1 VTITAP
7 PRPPGSHTPN
17 VPRRPHFTKPGDRE
31 ALIEE
36 ARKRARRRR
45 RRYGACALLGAA
57 AVGFV
62 GFHNAYGHAGAR
74 QGSRGETLRVT
85 ASPSAG
91 TSGQL
96 AISDI
101 GGTTVVNGD
110 GTNLRVLGAPR
121 SQVTFSPDGRELTYL
136 VSDGRIVSVTQA
148 TGRVRTIV
156 RLGAHRWAD
165 PRWSPD
171 GRALAYA
178 FAPTSSGQTR
188 IAVVSRD
195 GTDRSVVARNASPY
209 FHWSPTGRWIA
220 YADPNFTRIWLVRPD
235 GSDRHLAISG
245 LSPRSGGFG
254 QPDFS
259 WSPDGRQIAFIAG
272 SPERLAVVIERI
284 DGTMRRSIVT
294 GPHLYDA
301 QWSPDGQSIAFL
313 RNGTLVVRQLATA
326 AETPVAHRAFAEQW
340 SPDGRWIAYLT
351 IRIDRDGIGRGTV
364 DVVSRDG
371 TQRHEIAMLHKPEAP
386 VWGPDAAARRVQT

>member
-1 VTITAP
+1 MTITAP
-7 PRPPGSHTPN
+7 PRPPGSDTPN
-17 VPRRPHFTKPGDRE
+17 VPRRPHFTEPDDRE

-45 RRYGACALLGAA
+45 RGYGACALLGAA
-57 AVGFV
+57 AVGFL

-74 QGSRGETLRVT
+74 QASRGETPRST
-85 ASPSAG
+85 ASPSAW

-171 GRALAYA
+171 GRSLAYA
-178 FAPTSSGQTR
+178 FGPIPRADQHRGHQPRRHQPKRRRTQRKPVFPLVSDRTVDRLRRLQLHADLACATGRKRQTPRHLRAEPSVRWLRRSRTSRGRRTEGGSPSSR
-188 IAVVSRD
+188 IAR
-195 GTDRSVVARNASPY
+195 APCC
-209 FHWSPTGRWIA
+209 
-220 YADPNFTRIWLVRPD
+220 
-235 GSDRHLAISG
+235 
-245 LSPRSGGFG
+245 
-254 QPDFS
+254 
-259 WSPDGRQIAFIAG
+259 
-272 SPERLAVVIERI
+272 
-284 DGTMRRSIVT
+284 RR
-294 GPHLYDA
+294 
-301 QWSPDGQSIAFL
+301 
-313 RNGTLVVRQLATA
+313 
-326 AETPVAHRAFAEQW
+326 
-340 SPDGRWIAYLT
+340 
-351 IRIDRDGIGRGTV
+351 
-364 DVVSRDG
+364 
-371 TQRHEIAMLHKPEAP
+371 
-386 VWGPDAAARRVQT
+386 